1 MILKKFISSKVIL
14 FLLRSKV
21 LISYQLQSQNI
32 LQIFNIFSK
41 KLLSSNRK
49 LSNNYQL
56 KNQGKKTNLSVTN
69 TIC

>member
-32 LQIFNIFSK
+32 LQIFNLFS
-41 KLLSSNRK
+41 
-49 LSNNYQL
+49 
-56 KNQGKKTNLSVTN
+56 
-69 TIC
+69 